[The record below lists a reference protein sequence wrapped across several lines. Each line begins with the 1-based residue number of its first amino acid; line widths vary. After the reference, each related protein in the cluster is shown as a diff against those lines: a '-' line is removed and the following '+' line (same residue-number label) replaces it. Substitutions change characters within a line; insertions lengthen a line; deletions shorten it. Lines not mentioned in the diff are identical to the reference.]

1 MRAAGGFTLIELM
14 LVIVIIGLLMGIA
27 LPNFLSMQSR
37 AREARVH
44 WNAHSLQMSAEDFAA
59 QNNSVYATDFS
70 TLMPDGQVL
79 LDLIPVVLE
88 NPFDP
93 AAVAVVDA
101 APVNDGEVG
110 YDTAGRVGVGYEII
124 GLGRGASVVTTLTNG
139 S

>member
-1 MRAAGGFTLIELM
+1 MRARAGFTLVELM
-14 LVIVIIGLLMGIA
+14 IVIVIIGLLMGIA
-27 LPNFLSMQSR
+27 LPNFLSLQAR

-59 QNNSVYATDFS
+59 QNNSVYATDF
-70 TLMPDGQVL
+70 TTAMPNGQDL
-79 LDLIPVVLE
+79 LDLIPLALE

-101 APVNDGEVG
+101 APANDGEVG
-110 YDTAGRVGVGYEII
+110 YDTAGRIGIGYEIV
-124 GLGRGASVVTTLTNG
+124 GLGRNAAIVTTLTNG